1 MFLLTTAQEKGF
13 RRFCRLIARMTA
25 IQRILE
31 YTKQKQECKNGTLVE
46 NWPQGGEI
54 RFENVYLSYNNRSDV
69 ILNDLKFTLK
79 SGEKIAV
86 VGRTA
91 AGKTSLISTL
101 LRLYKFKG
109 KIFFDGVDIATIPLD
124 VLRSNISVV
133 PQEPFLFSGTIREN
147 IDPLG
152 QHSDDRVWNVIK
164 TVNLETL
171 FSNLE
176 YKISGADCS
185 LSTGQKQLLCL
196 GRALIRNNK
205 VVILDEITANV
216 DSEVEEMI
224 YKIIKECFINCTVI
238 MITQKLNLIE
248 ACDTIMVLDWGRI
261 IETGSPSVLLNDR
274 RGMFYN
280 MLKMYR

>member
-1 MFLLTTAQEKGF
+1 MT
-13 RRFCRLIARMTA
+13 RMTA

-31 YTKQKQECKNGTLVE
+31 YTKQKQECINGTLVE

-54 RFENVYLSYNNRSDV
+54 RFDNVYLSYNNRSDA
-69 ILNDLKFTLK
+69 ILNGLNFTVR

-91 AGKTSLISTL
+91 AGKTSLISSL
-101 LRLYKFKG
+101 LRLYKIKG
-109 KIFFDGVDIATIPLD
+109 KIFFDDVDIATVPLD

-147 IDPLG
+147 VDPLG

-176 YKISGADCS
+176 YKISGADCN
-185 LSTGQKQLLCL
+185 LSTGQKQLICL

-216 DSEVEEMI
+216 DSAVEEMI
-224 YKIIKECFINCTVI
+224 HKIIKECFINCTVI
-238 MITQKLNLIE
+238 MITHKLNLIE